1 MIRSGGTARSVHR
14 GRRLPARWLRT
25 HSTRTCRGT
34 CTQTER
40 PARIETVRG
49 RDQGGLLAP
58 VLPARHCSRMSL
70 LPPGSVAGRMRWAKA
85 HPWVAASHFS
95 ALGLLLLLMLVL
107 VPWEA
112 DEFPGLETRLF
123 LAAANWPFGVLV
135 YGLGLRWGFRLG
147 PPQDRADNRRR
158 DSDPPLGCEQA
169 ARATAVSPQAAGLDT
184 DRRPAARP
192 APRSVTRAGRTIR
205 TGPEPG
211 HLTVEAC
218 SERTGGRRSAQT
230 ASEWNRSAGKVS
242 N

>member
-1 MIRSGGTARSVHR
+1 MGSTVRSVGR
-14 GRRLPARWLRT
+14 GPR
-25 HSTRTCRGT
+25 

-70 LPPGSVAGRMRWAKA
+70 LPPWSVAGRMRWAKA
-85 HPWVAASHFS
+85 HPWVAVSYFS
-95 ALGLLLLLMLVL
+95 ALGLLLLMLVL

-169 ARATAVSPQAAGLDT
+169 PRATAVSPQAAGLDT

-192 APRSVTRAGRTIR
+192 APRSVTRAGRAIR

-218 SERTGGRRSAQT
+218 SERMGGRRSAQT
-230 ASEWNRSAGKVS
+230 ASEWNRSAGKVWT
-242 N
+242 